1 MRKEYGRIGQR
12 RYGGVF
18 YEEFL
23 PELRGLKGVQVYQE
37 MSENDETVGAIL
49 FAIEMLMR
57 QCDFTIQPGG
67 DTETDRDAAEFIQQC
82 MHDMQDTWTDT
93 LSEILSFLTYG
104 WSYHEIVYKFRRGKS
119 KNLAAS
125 SRYDDGLIGWS
136 RLPIRAQETLYR
148 WEYVPDSDELSSM
161 TQTPAP
167 TFEQLTIPLEKALHF
182 RTKSRKG
189 NPEGRSILRNAYR
202 SWYFKKRIQEIEGI
216 GIERDLAGFPVL
228 YAPESTDL
236 WDSSNPEAVQTL
248 ANAEAIVS
256 SIRRDAREGIV
267 LPGGENGWKL
277 ELLSTGSRRQFD
289 TNAIIE
295 RYDKRI
301 ATTVLADFVLLGQQ
315 AVGSFALASS
325 KTKIFALAIG
335 TYLDIICEVFNNQAI
350 PRLMDLNRTHFAGMT
365 DYPKMVHGDIE
376 DADLDNI
383 GEFIKSMVG
392 IGALQPD
399 DELEDYIRGIAG
411 LPEKLTSEP
420 YPARQ
425 DTDDEAAAMQ
435 AQKALGREPD
445 AQQRD

>member
-148 WEYVPDSDELSSM
+148 WEYVPGSDELSSM

-435 AQKALGREPD
+435 AQKAHGREPD